1 MSTYA
6 SLWVFRT
13 IRVGNKA
20 KERISVRVFQ
30 ENKARQIFR
39 ENENFLPSDTHTYV
53 CVSEG

>member
-6 SLWVFRT
+6 SLRVFKT

-20 KERISVRVFQ
+20 NERISVRVFQ

-39 ENENFLPSDTHTYV
+39 KNQNFLPSDTHTYV
-53 CVSEG
+53 CVSED

>member
-6 SLWVFRT
+6 SLRVFRT

-20 KERISVRVFQ
+20 NERISVRVFQ
-30 ENKARQIFR
+30 ENKARQNFR
-39 ENENFLPSDTHTYV
+39 KNQKFLPSDTHTYV